1 MTLPYK
7 IAAGLIILIG
17 VFGGGFYAGKGQTRV
32 EIQEKVVRVEGESK
46 TVYKDR
52 IVTVTKTVQ
61 PDGTTTEV
69 TKTEEK
75 EGSKETRTTSDE
87 KDRKTVTTP
96 ILSKYSL
103 GLKYWASL
111 DDKIDVS
118 RMSNY
123 EVTAGYRVLGEVWV
137 IGGFRPGSEARL
149 TGDGGGSSPR
159 LDKQVAIG
167 IAFNF

>member
-7 IAAGLIILIG
+7 ILAILTTLVVI
-17 VFGGGFYAGKGQTRV
+17 FIGGFYTGKGQTRV

-52 IVTVTKTVQ
+52 VVTVTKTVK
-61 PDGTTTEV
+61 PDGTTTET

-75 EGSKETRTTSDE
+75 EGSKETKTAS
-87 KDRKTVTTP
+87 KDTAKSTVTTP
-96 ILSKYSL
+96 TLSNYSL

-111 DDKIDVS
+111 DDKLDM
-118 RMSNY
+118 RKMSNY
-123 EVTAGYRVLGEVWV
+123 EVTVGKRMLGEIWL

-159 LDKQVAIG
+159 LDKQVSLG
-167 IAFNF
+167 ISFNF